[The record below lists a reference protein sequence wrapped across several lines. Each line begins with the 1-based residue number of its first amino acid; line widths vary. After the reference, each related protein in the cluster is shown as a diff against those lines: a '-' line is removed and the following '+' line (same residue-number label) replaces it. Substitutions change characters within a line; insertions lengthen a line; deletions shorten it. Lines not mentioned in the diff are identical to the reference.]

1 MNTRLLEYILN
12 GNIVINSLEV
22 LGHWIKRFPD
32 HPQLLKIYAGL
43 LAANAHMQASA
54 NHYGRAAQLFLS
66 EGQFLQGIA
75 TKLGQWQAVKPTK
88 EEIEAFI
95 STIKNLSP
103 DAKPATTF
111 WMSLNPDELLDL
123 CQLAEIIF
131 YPAGTTVKQ
140 LGEIEKALNFI
151 VSGEL
156 KESNYRM
163 IEDQQV
169 KFKKPI
175 QILKPND
182 IFGAVYPFTEDIRS
196 QSHVMTLKRTELISI
211 TKEKLFRM
219 CRMHS
224 ELEGKIIGLLQ
235 IRCSKSSKKGS
246 ALARK
251 VKRYNLSAPISIE
264 IIPDTE
270 GSTPIRIAGYS
281 RDMSVSGLCFIT
293 PHALITDSH
302 QSGLKEVLNRQRPE
316 VRVILSIE
324 KMSLIIP
331 GKIVRKEKVL
341 ENGQIHIALGIRYE
355 DLPPMIGGA
364 FFAFAQSVGILSMN
378 SKAIEDSK
386 SFAP

>member
-1 MNTRLLEYILN
+1 
-12 GNIVINSLEV
+12 
-22 LGHWIKRFPD
+22 
-32 HPQLLKIYAGL
+32 
-43 LAANAHMQASA
+43 
-54 NHYGRAAQLFLS
+54 
-66 EGQFLQGIA
+66 
-75 TKLGQWQAVKPTK
+75 
-88 EEIEAFI
+88 
-95 STIKNLSP
+95 
-103 DAKPATTF
+103 
-111 WMSLNPDELLDL
+111 
-123 CQLAEIIF
+123 
-131 YPAGTTVKQ
+131 
-140 LGEIEKALNFI
+140 
-151 VSGEL
+151 
-156 KESNYRM
+156 M

-182 IFGAVYPFTEDIRS
+182 IFGAVYPFTEEIRS

-224 ELEGKIIGLLQ
+224 ELEAKIIGLLQ
-235 IRCSKSSKKGS
+235 IRFSKSSQKGS

-281 RDMSVSGLCFIT
+281 RDLSVSGLGFIT
-293 PHALITDSH
+293 PHALITESH
-302 QSGLKEVLNRQRPE
+302 QPVLKEVLNRQRPE

-331 GKIVRKEKVL
+331 GKIVRIERLL
-341 ENGQIHIALGIRYE
+341 ENGQIHLSLGIRFE

-364 FFAFAQSVGILSMN
+364 FFAFAQNVDILNMN
-378 SKAIEDSK
+378 SKANEDSK